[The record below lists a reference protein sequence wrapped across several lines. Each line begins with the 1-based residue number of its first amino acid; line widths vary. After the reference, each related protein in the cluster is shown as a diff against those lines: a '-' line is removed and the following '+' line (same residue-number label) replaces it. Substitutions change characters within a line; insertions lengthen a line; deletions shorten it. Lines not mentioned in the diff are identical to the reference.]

1 MDQEGREEP
10 EDLVEWAEMED
21 LEVELELVLALED
34 QVEPAGLEERPA
46 RDVQHPY
53 QEVGGQGLLW
63 APADPGQFPAAV
75 PVRSRA
81 GRAPAPAP
89 ARELAF
95 RRASR
100 PSNVRRRVCRSAARP
115 WAASSTV
122 TGSRRRLAS
131 CSTSCVSTCSARAES
146 SARRAR

>member
-10 EDLVEWAEMED
+10 EDLGEWAEMED

-81 GRAPAPAP
+81 GRAPA
-89 ARELAF
+89 RELAL